1 MLSILVADDEPL
13 LRMTVGDALRT
24 RGHHVV
30 TVSDGAQA
38 VAAAQG
44 HVFDLV
50 VSDIR
55 LPKLDGLAVMH
66 DVQGRA
72 PSTVVFLITA
82 YGSISDAVAAIKEG
96 AYDYIT
102 KPFEM
107 QELLL
112 RVDRIS
118 ERRDMRTELEAARA
132 ALAARS
138 SDELLVGRTPTMVRL
153 QERIDAIADSHA
165 PVLVAGES
173 GTGKELV
180 ARTIHDRSPRRDKP
194 FIAINCAAFP
204 ETLIEA
210 ELFGHARGAFT
221 GAVGKREGRF
231 KAADGGTLLLDEL
244 GELPL
249 PAQAKL
255 LRVLQDGSFQPIGTN
270 TTVKVDVRLIS
281 TTNRD
286 LKAEVAAGRFREDL
300 FYRINVVDL
309 VIPPLRAR
317 RGDIAILSE
326 HFLRRFHARPG
337 EPPAISPAARA
348 ALFRHD
354 FPGNIRELM
363 HAIEH
368 ALIFSRGREIG
379 VQDLPTAIGGARAPE
394 ADGTQPRTLSV
405 ALGEFER
412 EYLLATL
419 EATDGARGRAAE
431 ILGIS
436 RKNLWEKLRQHGI
449 PEAPAQAP
457 DSQNPDALASDVE
470 NPRR

>member
-1 MLSILVADDEPL
+1 MLSILLADDEPL
-13 LRMTVGDALRT
+13 IRMTVSDALRAQ
-24 RGHHVV
+24 GHFVMAV
-30 TVSDGAQA
+30 ADGAKA
-38 VAAAQG
+38 VAAAQNR
-44 HVFDLV
+44 VFDLV
-50 VSDIR
+50 ISDIR
-55 LPKLDGLAVMH
+55 LPKVDGLAVMH
-66 DVQGRA
+66 DIRERA
-72 PSTVVFLITA
+72 PSTVVVLITA

-118 ERRDMRTELEAARA
+118 ERRGLRAELDAARA
-132 ALAARS
+132 ALAARGS
-138 SDELLVGRTPTMVRL
+138 GELLVGRTPTMVRL
-153 QERIDAIADSHA
+153 QERIDAIADSHT

-180 ARTIHDRSPRRDKP
+180 ARTIHDRSPRREKP
-194 FIAINCAAFP
+194 FVAINCAAFP

-210 ELFGHARGAFT
+210 ELFGHERGAFT
-221 GAVGKREGRF
+221 GAIGKREGRF
-231 KAADGGTLLLDEL
+231 QIADGGTLLLDEL
-244 GELPL
+244 GELPV

-255 LRVLQDGSFQPIGTN
+255 LRVLQDGSFQPIGSN
-270 TTVKVDVRLIS
+270 TTVRVDVRLIS

-286 LKAEVAAGRFREDL
+286 LKAEVASGRFREDL
-300 FYRINVVDL
+300 YYRVNVVDV
-309 VIPPLRAR
+309 VIPPLRER

-326 HFLRRFHARPG
+326 HFLRRFHTRPG

-348 ALFRHD
+348 ALYRHD
-354 FPGNIRELM
+354 YPGNIRELM

-368 ALIFSRGREIG
+368 ALVFSRGREIG
-379 VQDLPTAIGGARAPE
+379 LQDLPTAIGRGGQTDASDGAK
-394 ADGTQPRTLSV
+394 PRTLSV
-405 ALGEFER
+405 ALAEFER

-419 EATDGARGRAAE
+419 ESTDGARARAAE

-449 PEAPAQAP
+449 V
-457 DSQNPDALASDVE
+457 DSPPSMALDSE
-470 NPRR
+470 GEPR

>member
-1 MLSILVADDEPL
+1 MLSILLADDEPL
-13 LRMTVGDALRT
+13 IRMTVSDALRA
-24 RGHHVV
+24 RGHFVMA
-30 TVSDGAQA
+30 VSDGAAA
-38 VAAAQG
+38 VAAVQSR
-44 HVFDLV
+44 VFDLV

-55 LPKLDGLAVMH
+55 LPKLDGLGVMQQ
-66 DVQGRA
+66 VLERA
-72 PSTVVFLITA
+72 PSTLVVLITA
-82 YGSISDAVAAIKEG
+82 YGSISDAVTAIKEG

-118 ERRDMRTELEAARA
+118 ERRDMRAELDAARA

-138 SDELLVGRTPTMVRL
+138 SGELLVGRTPTMVSL
-153 QERIDAIADSHA
+153 QERIDAIADSA
-165 PVLVAGES
+165 TPVLVMGES

-180 ARTIHDRSPRRDKP
+180 ARTIHDRSARKDKP
-194 FIAINCAAFP
+194 FVAINCAAFP

-221 GAVGKREGRF
+221 GAIGKREGRF
-231 KAADGGTLLLDEL
+231 KSADGGTLLLDEL

-255 LRVLQDGSFQPIGTN
+255 LRVLQDGTFQPIGTN
-270 TTVKVDVRLIS
+270 TTVQVDVRLIS

-286 LKAEVAAGRFREDL
+286 LKVEVAAGRFREDL
-300 FYRINVVDL
+300 YYRINVVDV

-317 RGDIAILSE
+317 RSDIAILSE
-326 HFLRRFHARPG
+326 HFLRRFHSRPG

-348 ALFRHD
+348 ALYQHD

-368 ALIFSRGREIG
+368 ALVFSRG
-379 VQDLPTAIGGARAPE
+379 
-394 ADGTQPRTLSV
+394 
-405 ALGEFER
+405 
-412 EYLLATL
+412 
-419 EATDGARGRAAE
+419 
-431 ILGIS
+431 
-436 RKNLWEKLRQHGI
+436 
-449 PEAPAQAP
+449 
-457 DSQNPDALASDVE
+457 
-470 NPRR
+470 